1 MRALFARQYR
11 WQCWLDVEAALA
23 AAEAEYGIIPVAA
36 AEAIA
41 SAARLAGLDVAR
53 IQRGIAET
61 SHPLMALVTELAMA
75 AGEHGGWVHWG
86 ATTQNITQTG
96 DVLVLREAHRKILRL
111 LAGVLSA
118 AADLAERTAGM
129 LAAGRTHGQ
138 HAVPITF
145 GFKPAGW
152 IDELVRHVTRLRS
165 AEGRVFTAMTG
176 GAVGNFASLGRA
188 GPPVQDAVAARL
200 DLVPMAVPSRA
211 IVDSFAEYVCLL
223 GLLGATGTR
232 IALEVFQLMK
242 TELAEASE
250 PAPPGTVGSSTMP
263 HKRNPQ
269 LSDDCIT
276 IGAQLRALVPL
287 ALEGMLHDH
296 EVDGA
301 HSAMLDDAL
310 ERACVLAGDL
320 LVRLEVIVS
329 GLEVDPARMRANLAL
344 SGGMIS
350 SEAVMLGLGQAIGR
364 QTAHEVVYDAA
375 RGESTTFAAALKHD
389 PRVTAHLDAA
399 AIDRL
404 LDPAGHTGMSEG
416 HRPRGRPAGPLHS
429 ARHHRG
435 LVASSRSPAAG
446 PSASHSASWPGRR
459 LHRSPDTFPAH
470 GHPDPPHRQV
480 PGDPSNAAAPGVRTP
495 RHLGAGASLLNPRAR
510 CPGAGRAGSR
520 VSRAGR
526 LPARPVRRRW
536 RPGGPG
542 SERRPGSRAGP
553 VPGSRPAR
561 GGRPPAR
568 LRSARSRRA
577 HASAAAILAR
587 SSCSAITLSRAV
599 WMSARIA
606 GTGSLLVQ
614 VREGVFQSAV
624 VVGQLVG
631 GQRVQGVLGRV
642 YFWSLA

>member
-23 AAEAEYGIIPVAA
+23 AAGAECGVIPVAA

-118 AADLAERTAGM
+118 AADLTERTAGM

-200 DLVPMAVPSRA
+200 GLVPMAVPSRA

-287 ALEGMLHDH
+287 ALEGVLHDH

-329 GLEVDPARMRANLAL
+329 GLEVDPARMRANLTL
-344 SGGMIS
+344 SDGMIS
-350 SEAVMLGLGQAIGR
+350 SEAVMLELGQAIGQANR
-364 QTAHEVVYDAA
+364 A
-375 RGESTTFAAALKHD
+375 RGRLRRRPGREHHVRRRAQTRPARYRP
-389 PRVTAHLDAA
+389 PRRRCH
-399 AIDRL
+399 RP
-404 LDPAGHTGMSEG
+404 PAGSGRSHRPVRG

-429 ARHHRG
+429 ARHHHG
-435 LVASSRSPAAG
+435 LVAGSRSPAAG
-446 PSASHSASWPGRR
+446 PSASHSACGLAGGYTGAWIHSRLTDTLIRR
-459 LHRSPDTFPAH
+459 IDRSPGIP
-470 GHPDPPHRQV
+470 V
-480 PGDPSNAAAPGVRTP
+480 M
-495 RHLGAGASLLNPRAR
+495 SLPQA
-510 CPGAGRAGSR
+510 
-520 VSRAGR
+520 
-526 LPARPVRRRW
+526 
-536 RPGGPG
+536 
-542 SERRPGSRAGP
+542 
-553 VPGSRPAR
+553 
-561 GGRPPAR
+561 
-568 LRSARSRRA
+568 
-577 HASAAAILAR
+577 
-587 SSCSAITLSRAV
+587 
-599 WMSARIA
+599 
-606 GTGSLLVQ
+606 
-614 VREGVFQSAV
+614 
-624 VVGQLVG
+624 
-631 GQRVQGVLGRV
+631 
-642 YFWSLA
+642 